1 MAKQAMTI
9 EAIIAEIETLKKSP
23 YVKLAKDAENR
34 ALRQRLYNL
43 RSLDKRGRKLAEV
56 MGIKLEPPGGEG

>member
-1 MAKQAMTI
+1 MAKKSMATEEI
-9 EAIIAEIETLKKSP
+9 TAEIERLKKSP
-23 YVKLAKDAENR
+23 YVKFAKDAENR